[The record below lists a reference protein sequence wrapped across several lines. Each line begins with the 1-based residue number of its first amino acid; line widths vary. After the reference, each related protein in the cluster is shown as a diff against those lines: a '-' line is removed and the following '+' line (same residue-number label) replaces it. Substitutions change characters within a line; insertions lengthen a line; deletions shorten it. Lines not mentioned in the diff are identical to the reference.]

1 MSGGVPGP
9 PVALLAVPGPPDPA
23 REAAVEAVR
32 ADPRAALF
40 DGLAPGGVVPIASFS
55 DYNCPFCRVLTERLA
70 ALDAARPRRVRVTWH
85 ELPLLGEASKA
96 AARAA
101 LAAGRQGAY
110 PAMHARLMRAGLV
123 PTPAYLAE
131 VAEGLGL
138 DPARLLRDMGSA
150 GIDAA
155 LRRSA
160 ALADVFALPGTP
172 ALVVGRTVVLGAVG
186 ERTLARL
193 IERERDEAA

>member
-1 MSGGVPGP
+1 
-9 PVALLAVPGPPDPA
+9 
-23 REAAVEAVR
+23 
-32 ADPRAALF
+32 
-40 DGLAPGGVVPIASFS
+40 
-55 DYNCPFCRVLTERLA
+55 
-70 ALDAARPRRVRVTWH
+70 
-85 ELPLLGEASKA
+85 
-96 AARAA
+96 
-101 LAAGRQGAY
+101 
-110 PAMHARLMRAGLV
+110 MHARLMRAGLV

-155 LRRSA
+155 LRRSS